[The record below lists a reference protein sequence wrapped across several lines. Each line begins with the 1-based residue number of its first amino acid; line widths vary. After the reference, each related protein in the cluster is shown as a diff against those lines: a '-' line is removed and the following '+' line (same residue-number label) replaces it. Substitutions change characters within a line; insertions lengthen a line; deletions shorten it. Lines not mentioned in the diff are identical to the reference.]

1 MQLEVLKNEER
12 QMNLIMFL
20 VWGFLIPI
28 AAFGFVMIFLNGT
41 IKDATILIMVLFA
54 LIIKLLEAKIGSKAK
69 YFYACLM
76 PVIGAATVVVGN
88 DGKFG
93 AMTQAYFLTT
103 VMIIA
108 YYDVSV
114 VRVNAIVTVAVNA
127 LAMILFPSGYFKL
140 HSLIVWVFILIV
152 YALEVIVAYI
162 IAGRTYSL
170 FSNVESNEKGMEDLL
185 DNVRQAFTG
194 LEESTES
201 IHGSLST
208 FQKSTQ
214 DIAASTEEISTSS
227 EKQIEEVNGSID
239 IFNSLNEKIRRS
251 EKQVMVTMENMSQ
264 LKVKND
270 EGIASISELS
280 KIFDENIKATR
291 EATEGVATLSQ
302 KSAHIA
308 GIVDSIDQ
316 IAKQTNLLALNAAI
330 EAARAGEFG
339 KGFAV
344 VAEEINALSTE
355 SSKATREIDAILRDI
370 IATVEDTNQI
380 MDKNDVIV
388 KESSNRLEDTIKI
401 FEAMIHSSDEVLEII
416 KTLKQ
421 ELVSIVDIKDTLMHA
436 MNSLEANSVKSA
448 ETTTEIS
455 MATEEQVSGVESI
468 LQSLVHLQEGI
479 EKLAKVLEAG
489 SAS

>member
-1 MQLEVLKNEER
+1 MQLEVLENEER

-28 AAFGFVMIFLNGT
+28 AAFAFVMIFLNGT
-41 IKDATILIMVLFA
+41 LKDAPILIMVILA
-54 LIIKLLEAKIGSKAK
+54 VLIRLLEKNLGTKAK
-69 YFYACLM
+69 YLYSCLM
-76 PVIGAATVVVGN
+76 PVIGAVTIVVGD

-114 VRVNAIVTVAVNA
+114 IKVNAVVTVVVNA
-127 LAMILFPSGYFKL
+127 AAMMIFPGSYFKL
-140 HSLIVWVFILIV
+140 HSLIVWIFILIV
-152 YALEVIVAYI
+152 YVLEVIVSYV
-162 IAGRTYSL
+162 IAGRTFAL
-170 FSNVESNEKGMEDLL
+170 FSNVEKSEKGMEELL

-214 DIAASTEEISTSS
+214 DIAASTEEISNSS
-227 EKQIEEVNGSID
+227 EKQIQEVNGSID
-239 IFNSLNEKIRRS
+239 IFNTLNEKIRVS
-251 EKQVMVTMENMSQ
+251 EKQVMVTMDNMSL
-264 LKVKND
+264 LKEKND

-280 KIFDENIKATR
+280 QKFDENIKATH

-302 KSAHIA
+302 KSALIA

-344 VAEEINALSTE
+344 VADEINALSTE
-355 SSKATREIDAILRDI
+355 SSNATREIDTILKDI
-370 IATVEDTNQI
+370 IKTVEDTNHI
-380 MDKNDVIV
+380 MDKNDMIV
-388 KESSNRLEDTIKI
+388 KESSDKLEDTIKI
-401 FEAMIHSSDEVLEII
+401 FEAMINSSDEVLSII
-416 KTLKQ
+416 ESLKQ
-421 ELVSIVDIKDTLMHA
+421 ELVSIVDIKETLMHA
-436 MNSLEANSVKSA
+436 MNSLEAISEKSA

-468 LQSLVHLQEGI
+468 LQSLEHLQGGI
-479 EKLAKVLEAG
+479 EKLAKVLETEKA
-489 SAS
+489 